1 MVGLDSQ
8 GAVEAQGVG
17 GAAQL
22 QSATDLVAGEPA
34 FGKPQFTVTVQHRGG
49 RMRLPLAEPLIA
61 RPVDDRRGLV
71 VGELPAVRAA
81 A

>member
-1 MVGLDSQ
+1 
-8 GAVEAQGVG
+8 
-17 GAAQL
+17 
-22 QSATDLVAGEPA
+22 
-34 FGKPQFTVTVQHRGG
+34 
-49 RMRLPLAEPLIA
+49 MRLPLAEPLIA